1 MRMTEDV
8 TLRELPLNLDS
19 VKDPK
24 QVRSVDISYAPD
36 LEELSPLQI
45 LTELES
51 LTINVGHG
59 AFPDLSPLQ
68 PLSKLRFLQ
77 IYCFNRQ
84 TWEDG
89 PTPAS
94 DHLKSLAGLQ
104 QLTTLRLS
112 SGAGKDGVSLEP
124 LAQLTALKELSLS
137 FSALDYQAPKIDFS
151 PLSALTELEQ
161 FSTSFNKNHGFS
173 FLSDLPKLKT
183 IDLRLDEDDDLSSLE
198 EALTLEELTLQGPF
212 KSLPSLGKLD
222 HLRTL
227 TLTDG
232 CTSLEDIGGLRGL
245 RGLTSLTLNITKDMD
260 LSPLRELTSLETLQL
275 RNGAYESCKLE
286 IDSAVLE
293 PLKALKD
300 LGIVGVRALDLRP
313 IGTLPALEKLYLG
326 GCHSANFEALLSL
339 KKLREL
345 ILKNS
350 SRPDKELLAKIRRA
364 HPQLKYQG
372 YDVDPWGN

>member
-1 MRMTEDV
+1 MTEEL

-19 VKDPK
+19 VKDPE

-36 LEELSPLQI
+36 LEDLSPLRV
-45 LTELES
+45 LTKLES

-68 PLSKLRFLQ
+68 PLSQLRFLQ

-84 TWEDG
+84 IWEDG
-89 PTPAS
+89 PTPGL
-94 DHLKSLAGLQ
+94 DHLKSITGLK

-112 SGAGKDGVSLEP
+112 SGAGIDGVSLEP
-124 LAQLTALKELSLS
+124 LAELAGLKKLSLS

-173 FLSDLPKLKT
+173 FLSDLHKLKT

-212 KSLPSLGKLD
+212 KSLPSLGKLKN
-222 HLRTL
+222 LKTL

-245 RGLTSLTLNITKDMD
+245 DELKSLTLNITKDMD
-260 LSPLRELTSLETLQL
+260 LSPLRELTSLETLHI
-275 RNGAYESCKLE
+275 RNGAYESCKLD
-286 IDSAVLE
+286 IDSAVLV

-300 LGIVGVRALDLRP
+300 LGIVGVRALDLEP
-313 IGTLPALEKLYLG
+313 VGTLPELESLYLG
-326 GCHSANFEALLSL
+326 GCHSADFNPLLSL
-339 KKLREL
+339 TNLKEL

-350 SRPDKELLAKIRRA
+350 SRPEKAVLAKIRQA